1 MGRSTDTVLT
11 LLRIS
16 SGSLSSHQVLIWSSN
31 CAFTINVALGDIS
44 LSPKITTD
52 VLENLATLMMTLAL
66 IEAWRRSLKREMS
79 NTLLLQCT
87 KIDLSAAESLIDGM
101 CDAVLQLNGEL
112 RLTKGESRFA
122 ALLLYDQ
129 PQQFVQ
135 QKLDNFMSSEAD
147 ALHFSQNMSV
157 PTGDASFTTDSFL
170 VKLRDRD
177 GNAVAVEA
185 IHVSTKSI

>member
-31 CAFTINVALGDIS
+31 FAFTISMALGDIS
-44 LSPKITTD
+44 SSPKKTTHI
-52 VLENLATLMMTLAL
+52 LENLATLMMTLAL
-66 IEAWRRSLKREMS
+66 IEAWRRSLKREMR
-79 NTLLLQCT
+79 NTLLLQYT

-112 RLTKGESRFA
+112 RLTKGESQFA
-122 ALLLYDQ
+122 ALLLHDQ

-135 QKLDNFMSSEAD
+135 QKLDNFMPSEAD

-185 IHVSTKSI
+185 IHVGTKSI

>member
-1 MGRSTDTVLT
+1 
-11 LLRIS
+11 
-16 SGSLSSHQVLIWSSN
+16 
-31 CAFTINVALGDIS
+31 VALGDIS

-135 QKLDNFMSSEAD
+135 QKLDNFMPSEAD

-185 IHVSTKSI
+185 IHVGTKSI